1 MFGEIINQNLQ
12 LDGWMTKGI
21 STCIQLCKSV
31 YNFRST
37 KSLDLPVFQKK
48 KKKKIQKKD
57 VMICSPPR
65 TERIKLLTDGMIS

>member
-37 KSLDLPVFQKK
+37 ESLDLPVFQKK
-48 KKKKIQKKD
+48 KKKDSKKRRD
-57 VMICSPPR
+57 DLLSPKDR
-65 TERIKLLTDGMIS
+65 KN